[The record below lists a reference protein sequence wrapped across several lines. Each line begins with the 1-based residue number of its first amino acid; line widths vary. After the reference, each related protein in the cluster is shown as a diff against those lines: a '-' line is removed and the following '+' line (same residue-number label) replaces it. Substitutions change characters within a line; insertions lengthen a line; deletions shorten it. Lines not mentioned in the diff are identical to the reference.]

1 MVSGASHCP
10 HSSCHPSLIV
20 RHKVCKEEIPLTFK
34 VILKFP
40 CHPPPCTLLGLAGK
54 GKFRWNKTETRMAQH
69 IRGSTGVFTHR
80 MSGPMSIFGRGEGL
94 VYNCSDLSL
103 NWALNH
109 PFAMF
114 LRSLI
119 LFGGK
124 AYLGRF
130 SLERLL
136 GAVKK
141 KGLVENI
148 PMWYRKKKM

>member
-1 MVSGASHCP
+1 
-10 HSSCHPSLIV
+10 
-20 RHKVCKEEIPLTFK
+20 
-34 VILKFP
+34 
-40 CHPPPCTLLGLAGK
+40 
-54 GKFRWNKTETRMAQH
+54 MARH

-80 MSGPMSIFGRGEGL
+80 MSGPMSIFGHGEGL

-109 PFAMF
+109 TFAMF

-141 KGLVENI
+141 KGPVQNI
-148 PMWYRKKKM
+148 PM